1 MLLMATGL
9 VVVIV
14 LVCIAVVMFGS
25 LSGES
30 QSYRDGYSV
39 GGNVFTADG
48 AGVSP
53 RQACTAAAF
62 REPKLGGK
70 PAQDESSQWIQG
82 CVDSFEN
89 AQSDN

>member
-1 MLLMATGL
+1 VGTVLVV

-14 LVCIAVVMFGS
+14 GVSVFMFGS
-25 LSGES
+25 LAGES

-48 AGVSP
+48 SGVSP
-53 RQACTAAAF
+53 RQACTAAAQ
-62 REPKLGGK
+62 RRQNLGGR
-70 PAQDESSQWIQG
+70 PAGDSASQWIQG